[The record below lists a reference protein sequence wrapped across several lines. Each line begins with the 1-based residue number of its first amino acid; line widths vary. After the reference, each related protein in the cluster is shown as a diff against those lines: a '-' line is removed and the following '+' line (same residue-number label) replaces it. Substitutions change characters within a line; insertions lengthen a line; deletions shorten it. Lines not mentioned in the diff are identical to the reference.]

1 MAVFINFG
9 VIVVNNLTNNAGIFF
24 GENVQQGWVS
34 PAKTNQAVNIFGNG
48 NLTVSNIN
56 INSDPDL
63 VDTPTYFTDL
73 NVPTAPVILKVT

>member
-73 NVPTAPVILKVT
+73 NVPTAPVILKAT